1 MKGIIKVF
9 LADDHP
15 LILEGIKKILDYEP
29 DLSVIGSTTEGD
41 QVVQEVKRRKP
52 DVVVLDLSFPEKSG
66 LDLLEDIRGIFPD
79 LPVLILSMYPEQTFA
94 IRAIKAG
101 ASGYVTKQMA
111 PEILV
116 KAIRKVAR
124 GERFLSPEVMERL
137 VNELGRN
144 KDRLPHQLLSDRE
157 FQVMMLLASGKSV
170 KEITEVLSLDASTV
184 YTYRARILKKM
195 NLKNNSE
202 IIFYAVKNNLLE

>member
-29 DLSVIGSTTEGD
+29 DLSVIGSTTDGS
-41 QVVQEVKRRKP
+41 QVLQEIKKRKP

-66 LDLLEDIRGIFPD
+66 LDLLEDIKNFNPD
-79 LPVLILSMYPEQTFA
+79 LPVLILSMYPEQTFS

-111 PEILV
+111 PDVLV
-116 KAIRKVAR
+116 TAIRKVAK
-124 GERFLSPEVMERL
+124 GERFISPEVMEKL

-157 FQVMMLLASGKSV
+157 FQVMMLLAGGKSV
-170 KEITEVLSLDASTV
+170 KEITEVLSLDTSTV

-195 NLKNNSE
+195 NLKNNSD

>member
-124 GERFLSPEVMERL
+124 GERFLSPEVVERL